1 LLEVMEFK
9 FKKMAESHER
19 DTWHPGANRHARQLR
34 TVELLC
40 RRMNEGITERSDN
53 VSKFYKYG
61 SKAWAEEI
69 RAVEKQDQE
78 MLGKLIG
85 KYITHWWD

>member
-1 LLEVMEFK
+1 
-9 FKKMAESHER
+9 
-19 DTWHPGANRHARQLR
+19 
-34 TVELLC
+34 
-40 RRMNEGITERSDN
+40 MNEGITERSDN